1 MAIVYHGLGDLPH
14 SGKLKSAVV
23 KTGEL
28 AASGPAANAGFS
40 NHTLLCRALRSPAEV
55 SFTTTRPQLAGFWRP
70 IRLLWEQNH
79 RVEALSAIAEAAWR
93 SEPDAGGR
101 IPALFLMAHMRM
113 DNGDAVGAEQCL
125 QSAVK
130 QLGHQ
135 AGMPVK
141 SSGHAGSRIPAF
153 ETTSPYALCD
163 RDWLILAIQA
173 LLKNDLES
181 CLLWIRQAD
190 RSLLNSVSASESPQ
204 RLRLIGDLHA
214 VLACV
219 AVQAD
224 EMDEAEK
231 HLATGYQRHVQA
243 EAFQSV
249 CRDLILT
256 SRLAVLRGQLER
268 AKTLLDAAECQLVL
282 ALIPDETDCSPLME
296 IIHADRRRRT
306 CAVVGIRTFQQI
318 RQV

>member
-1 MAIVYHGLGDLPH
+1 MPD

-23 KTGEL
+23 KTIEL
-28 AASGPAANAGFS
+28 AATGPAANTGFL

-55 SFTTTRPQLAGFWRP
+55 SFTTTIPQLAGSWRP
-70 IRLLWEQNH
+70 VRLLWEQNH
-79 RVEALSAIAEAAWR
+79 RVEALSAMAEVAWR
-93 SEPDAGGR
+93 SEPDASGR

-130 QLGHQ
+130 QLGSQ
-135 AGMPVK
+135 AGIPVN
-141 SSGHAGSRIPAF
+141 SSGPARLRIPAV
-153 ETTSPYALCD
+153 ETTSPYALCN

-173 LLKNDLES
+173 LFKNDLES
-181 CLLWIRQAD
+181 CLLWIRQAE
-190 RSLLNSVSASESPQ
+190 RSLLNHVSASVSESPQ

-231 HLATGYQRHVQA
+231 HLAAGYQRHMQA
-243 EAFQSV
+243 EAYQSV

-256 SRLAVLRGQLER
+256 SRLAVLRGQSDR
-268 AKTLLDAAECQLVL
+268 AQTLLDAAECQLVL
-282 ALIPDETDCSPLME
+282 AFIPDETNCNPLMA
-296 IIHADRRRRT
+296 IIHTDRRRMT
-306 CAVVGIRTFQQI
+306 SAVLGINLR
-318 RQV
+318 R

>member
-1 MAIVYHGLGDLPH
+1 
-14 SGKLKSAVV
+14 
-23 KTGEL
+23 
-28 AASGPAANAGFS
+28 
-40 NHTLLCRALRSPAEV
+40 
-55 SFTTTRPQLAGFWRP
+55 
-70 IRLLWEQNH
+70 LLWEQNH
-79 RVEALSAIAEAAWR
+79 RVEALSAMAEAAWR

-125 QSAVK
+125 QTAVK
-130 QLGHQ
+130 QLGGQ
-135 AGMPVK
+135 SGMPVN
-141 SSGHAGSRIPAF
+141 SSGQARSRTPVFAA
-153 ETTSPYALCD
+153 TSPYALCD

-190 RSLLNSVSASESPQ
+190 RSRLNHVSASVSESPQ

-231 HLATGYQRHVQA
+231 HLAAGYQRHLQA

-256 SRLAVLRGQLER
+256 SRLAVLRGQSDR
-268 AKTLLDAAECQLVL
+268 AQTLLDAAECQLVL
-282 ALIPDETDCSPLME
+282 ALIPEETDCNPLMD
-296 IIHADRRRRT
+296 IIHTDRRRMAS
-306 CAVVGIRTFQQI
+306 AVPGINLR
-318 RQV
+318 R